1 MCLASAIARGAEIF
15 QPVRM
20 RFAIAALALI
30 LATPAHAQVQPV
42 PWAEQQPTDAD
53 YRRVYPVRAMRDG
66 IEGSARL
73 ICTVT
78 PDRTL
83 DCMVA
88 NETPIGAG
96 FGPAAL
102 TLSRKYVVNAT
113 YPGAHVGARVAVPIR
128 FVLY

>member
-1 MCLASAIARGAEIF
+1 
-15 QPVRM
+15 M
-20 RFAIAALALI
+20 RFATAALALI
-30 LATPAHAQVQPV
+30 LAAPAHAQVQSV
-42 PWAEQQPTDAD
+42 PWAEQEPTDAD
-53 YRRVYPVRAMRDG
+53 YRSVYPVQAMRDG

-78 PDRTL
+78 ADRTL
-83 DCMVA
+83 DCAVA

-102 TLSRKYVVNAT
+102 TLSRKYVVSAT
-113 YPGAHVGARVAVPIR
+113 DPRVYIGARVAVPIR